1 MAMKSDLPGRPGTS
15 RKDSLTLRHTE
26 PSKGEF
32 SSFSKVTTGETAI
45 IKLCPGQNT
54 PSKSESHRS
63 SGVKKKVLSYDIRKF
78 FPRKKPEDRVKK
90 HQSEGSDECP
100 GMGTEEEE
108 EEKKKITKLK
118 PRITKEG
125 LVLFEE
131 DKSLS
136 RMCKDGDYL
145 ECGTKEKTVSC
156 VKDVSLSELDV
167 NLHHQTTGT
176 MDRPPEDEKV
186 GHYHHASLSMFH

>member
-1 MAMKSDLPGRPGTS
+1 M
-15 RKDSLTLRHTE
+15 
-26 PSKGEF
+26 
-32 SSFSKVTTGETAI
+32 
-45 IKLCPGQNT
+45 
-54 PSKSESHRS
+54 
-63 SGVKKKVLSYDIRKF
+63 LSYDIRKF

-156 VKDVSLSELDV
+156 VKDVSLSEQWIDLQRMRKLDITIMPAYPCFTRMTASWSIV
-167 NLHHQTTGT
+167 LRNMK
-176 MDRPPEDEKV
+176 MDVYR
-186 GHYHHASLSMFH
+186 M